1 MRAQMSKTT
10 FNPFFL
16 FNEKIP
22 SQVRRLL
29 YKKKKNSNNFKNIF
43 VHRGLTPYKRVELS
57 TL

>member
-22 SQVRRLL
+22 SQVAASCT
-29 YKKKKNSNNFKNIF
+29 KKKKKTRTIPKTSLCAA
-43 VHRGLTPYKRVELS
+43 V
-57 TL
+57 